1 MNQGKKFLII
11 AMALP
16 MLVASCELFEP
27 QPEEEAPKK
36 VDNTTY
42 TYSYTCPIGSKN
54 TIQIPNRL
62 SAACKAN
69 WEYYARTYG
78 CNDANNFA
86 EAEKRKAQCP

>member
-1 MNQGKKFLII
+1 MTQGKKFLMM

-16 MLVASCELFEP
+16 LLVTGCELFEAE
-27 QPEEEAPKK
+27 PEEETKK

-42 TYSYTCPIGSKN
+42 TYSYTCATGKKN

-62 SAACKAN
+62 SSSCKAN

-86 EAEKRKAQCP
+86 EAEKRKGQCP